1 MKKISLFFF
10 LLTVH
15 TTLVF
20 CQEIT
25 VSNKTKLHPIKDVS
39 ILNSRSGIQN
49 KTNIDGKVFWTDLSV
64 KDTLTF
70 EGLGYL
76 KLSLSFSQLKAL
88 SFNVLMT
95 EHTNLLNEIVV
106 SASRFE
112 EKKSDVP
119 QQIEVIKES
128 EIKFANQ
135 PTTADLLQQS
145 GKVLVQKSQA
155 GGGSPISRGFEAN
168 KVLMVV
174 DGVRM
179 NNAIYRGG
187 HLQNIIT
194 IDQNMLER
202 VEIVFGPG
210 SVVYGSDALGGV
222 MYFYTKKP
230 ILSDDDK
237 LLFKAN
243 LLSRYASATA
253 EKTENLNLNFGF
265 KNFAFLSS
273 FTFSDFG
280 DLKQGANRK
289 NNYLDFGKRLFYQDQ
304 INGRD
309 TMLPNADVNLQ
320 KGSGYKQ
327 YDFLQKI
334 VFKSSENIEHGL
346 NIQYSISSNINRYDR
361 LNEYSGSKLKYAD
374 WYYGP
379 QKRWLSAYHFNY
391 KTDSKLLEELRIV
404 ASYQD
409 IEESRINRKFASN
422 NLDSR
427 LENVKVYAL
436 NADAEKAIKNHELRY
451 GFEYTHNKVQSTAN
465 RKNIASNVISA
476 LDTRYSDG
484 GSKTNSTAFYFTH
497 SWEITPKFILSDGLR
512 LSILNLESN
521 FENKTFFPFPFNKA
535 KQNATAVNG
544 NIGFS
549 YLPGTDWKIALLAS
563 SGFRAPNVDDLSKV
577 FESTAGNI
585 IVPNPNLKPEH
596 TYNAEFNISKAI
608 VQKVNLQMG
617 TYYTWYRDAIT
628 LQNSTFNGQSVI
640 IYDGQ
645 QSNVVTSVNAAR
657 AFIYGFDVQL
667 NAQIFDFLNFKS
679 NLNYTYGRVINSTI
693 NQPLDHIPPL
703 FGQSSLQL
711 KIKKFQ
717 SEFFAQYNGWK
728 RLKNYSNSGEDN
740 LQYATVDGMPSWCT
754 FNLRNAYQINI
765 NLNVQFSIENIS
777 DQNYRVFA
785 SGISSAGRNFIFSF
799 RANF

>member
-1 MKKISLFFF
+1 MKKISLFV
-10 LLTVH
+10 LLLIAP
-15 TTLVF
+15 TTLLF

-25 VSNKTKLHPIKDVS
+25 VSNKTTLHPIKDISV
-39 ILNSRSGIQN
+39 LNSRNRIQN
-49 KTNIDGKVFWTDLSV
+49 KTNTEGKVFWADLSL

-76 KLSLSFSQLKAL
+76 KLSLSFSELKAL
-88 SFNVLMT
+88 HFKILMT
-95 EHTNLLNEIVV
+95 EQANLLNEIVV

-119 QQIEVIKES
+119 QQIEVIKAR
-128 EIKFANQ
+128 EIQFANQ
-135 PTTADLLQQS
+135 ANTADLLQQS

-155 GGGSPISRGFEAN
+155 GGGSPIIRGFEGN

-187 HLQNIIT
+187 HLQNVIT
-194 IDQNMLER
+194 LDQNMLER

-230 ILSDDDK
+230 ILSDDET

-243 LLSRYASATA
+243 LLSRYASATS
-253 EKTENLNLNFGF
+253 ERTENLNLNFGF
-265 KNFAFLSS
+265 KNIAFLTS

-280 DLKQGANRK
+280 NLKQGANRK
-289 NNYLDFGKRLFYQDQ
+289 TSYPDFGKRFFYQDRM
-304 INGRD
+304 NGRD
-309 TMLPNADVNLQ
+309 TMLLNADVDLQ
-320 KGSGYKQ
+320 KESGYKQ

-334 VFKSSENIEHGL
+334 VFKPSENIEHGL
-346 NIQYSISSNINRYDR
+346 NIQYSTSSNINRYDR
-361 LNEYSGSKLKYAD
+361 LSENSGSKLKYAE

-379 QKRWLSAYHFNY
+379 QKRLLSAYHFNY
-391 KTDSKLLEELRIV
+391 KTDSKLLEQLRIV

-409 IEESRINRKFASN
+409 IDESRMSRKFANN

-436 NADAEKAIKNHELRY
+436 NADAEKAIKNHEIRY
-451 GFEYTHNKVQSTAN
+451 GFEYTHNKVQSIAN
-465 RKNIASNVISA
+465 RKNIASNTISA
-476 LDTRYSDG
+476 LDTRYADG
-484 GSKTNSTAFYFTH
+484 GSKTNSTAFYLTH
-497 SWEITPKFILSDGLR
+497 SWEISPKFILSDGLR
-512 LSILNLESN
+512 LNILNLESN
-521 FENKTFFPFPFNKA
+521 FEDKTFFPFPFNKA

-549 YLPGTDWKIALLAS
+549 YLPDADWKIAILAS

-596 TYNAEFNISKAI
+596 TYNAELNISKTI

-617 TYYTWYRDAIT
+617 AYYTWYRDAIT
-628 LQNSTFNGQSVI
+628 VQNSTFNGQSTIV
-640 IYDGQ
+640 YNGQ
-645 QSNVVTSVNAAR
+645 QSNVVTAVNAAK
-657 AFIYGFDVQL
+657 AYIYGFDAQL
-667 NAQIFDFLNFKS
+667 SAQIFDFLNFKS
-679 NLNYTYGRVINSTI
+679 SLNYTYGRVIKSNI

-703 FGQSSLQL
+703 FGQSALQL

-728 RLKNYSNSGEDN
+728 RLKNYSDSGEDN
-740 LQYATVDGMPSWCT
+740 LQYVTADGMPSWST
-754 FNLRNAYQINI
+754 FNWRNAYQINK
-765 NLNVQFSIENIS
+765 NLNVQFAIENIS

-785 SGISSAGRNFIFSF
+785 SGISSTGRNFILSL

>member
-1 MKKISLFFF
+1 
-10 LLTVH
+10 
-15 TTLVF
+15 
-20 CQEIT
+20 
-25 VSNKTKLHPIKDVS
+25 
-39 ILNSRSGIQN
+39 
-49 KTNIDGKVFWTDLSV
+49 
-64 KDTLTF
+64 
-70 EGLGYL
+70 
-76 KLSLSFSQLKAL
+76 
-88 SFNVLMT
+88 
-95 EHTNLLNEIVV
+95 
-106 SASRFE
+106 
-112 EKKSDVP
+112 
-119 QQIEVIKES
+119 
-128 EIKFANQ
+128 
-135 PTTADLLQQS
+135 
-145 GKVLVQKSQA
+145 
-155 GGGSPISRGFEAN
+155 
-168 KVLMVV
+168 
-174 DGVRM
+174 
-179 NNAIYRGG
+179 
-187 HLQNIIT
+187 
-194 IDQNMLER
+194 
-202 VEIVFGPG
+202 
-210 SVVYGSDALGGV
+210 
-222 MYFYTKKP
+222 
-230 ILSDDDK
+230 
-237 LLFKAN
+237 
-243 LLSRYASATA
+243 
-253 EKTENLNLNFGF
+253 
-265 KNFAFLSS
+265 
-273 FTFSDFG
+273 
-280 DLKQGANRK
+280 
-289 NNYLDFGKRLFYQDQ
+289 
-304 INGRD
+304 
-309 TMLPNADVNLQ
+309 
-320 KGSGYKQ
+320 
-327 YDFLQKI
+327 
-334 VFKSSENIEHGL
+334 
-346 NIQYSISSNINRYDR
+346 
-361 LNEYSGSKLKYAD
+361 
-374 WYYGP
+374 
-379 QKRWLSAYHFNY
+379 
-391 KTDSKLLEELRIV
+391 
-404 ASYQD
+404 
-409 IEESRINRKFASN
+409 
-422 NLDSR
+422 
-427 LENVKVYAL
+427 

-596 TYNAEFNISKAI
+596 TYNAEFNISKTI